1 MNKYVKEK
9 GKKVFAIL
17 RGCPGLGRVISGI
30 EIVKT
35 LRDDYYCETRLF
47 TYYNG
52 ENLAQ
57 KFGFNNEIIGDIN
70 KSGLTDIGILP
81 VSQIGAELIRR
92 IVNWN
97 PDIVLIDGEPLL
109 TKALCM
115 VFPRKK
121 VITLVNSCD
130 IENPQT
136 PLSNNLYFRD
146 CFLSSGITICHGF
159 SFPSKMYYYPDNKL
173 FYINTIL
180 RKEIIEMKP
189 LNIPNTNRRIS
200 CILGGGTKNAT
211 ESFFTYTLDIGKK
224 VITLADY
231 LEDIN
236 IDIYANDDI
245 IAELL
250 LKDLSN
256 SKIHVYKDYCTAEDM
271 YLNTN
276 LVICRSGRNTVS
288 ELLYLNLPALLISAG
303 DDFRGK
309 EQKYN
314 IKKAESLSSGQV
326 SGFDMSLPLYELAKI
341 VKNKINNKEIIEN
354 KFEPGNKYLI
364 KILEEFLSEN
374 D

>member
-1 MNKYVKEK
+1 M
-9 GKKVFAIL
+9 
-17 RGCPGLGRVISGI
+17 
-30 EIVKT
+30 
-35 LRDDYYCETRLF
+35 
-47 TYYNG
+47 
-52 ENLAQ
+52 
-57 KFGFNNEIIGDIN
+57 
-70 KSGLTDIGILP
+70 
-81 VSQIGAELIRR
+81 
-92 IVNWN
+92 
-97 PDIVLIDGEPLL
+97 
-109 TKALCM
+109 
-115 VFPRKK
+115 
-121 VITLVNSCD
+121 
-130 IENPQT
+130 
-136 PLSNNLYFRD
+136 
-146 CFLSSGITICHGF
+146 
-159 SFPSKMYYYPDNKL
+159 
-173 FYINTIL
+173 
-180 RKEIIEMKP
+180 
-189 LNIPNTNRRIS
+189 
-200 CILGGGTKNAT
+200 GGGTKNAT

-314 IKKAESLSSGQV
+314 IKKAESLSNGQV